1 MIPSRFHRQTHR
13 HKRTHTH
20 THTHWTGFE
29 IWSWFQRECS
39 SKSELRS
46 EGRKGQINRIR
57 NCVNGNT
64 VQQLVQHWTGTE
76 INSSDWF
83 GAGTHRWS
91 TRVSWDVCKELRWAK
106 LFKSPLPPCI
116 EYIELH
122 ASLLA
127 SQQTVVGTIP
137 CARRVRTHTH
147 THWWSRARTRTRT
160 LTRAPLMEGDA
171 AIKKYSCPVPI
182 YLQICPMFWV
192 CHNMLK
198 TCRTMCLINFVGVWG
213 APALNQ
219 KCS

>member
-1 MIPSRFHRQTHR
+1 M
-13 HKRTHTH
+13 
-20 THTHWTGFE
+20 
-29 IWSWFQRECS
+29 
-39 SKSELRS
+39 
-46 EGRKGQINRIR
+46 
-57 NCVNGNT
+57 
-64 VQQLVQHWTGTE
+64 QQLVVQHRTGTE

-91 TRVSWDVCKELRWAK
+91 PRASWDVCKELRWAE

-137 CARRVRTHTH
+137 CARRVRTHARRHRHRHRHRHTDTQTHRHTDTQTHRHRHRHRHTQTHTDTH
-147 THWWSRARTRTRT
+147 THTHGWSRARTRTRT
-160 LTRAPLMEGDA
+160 RTRTRAPHGGRRCNQKIQLPCSHIFTNMS
-171 AIKKYSCPVPI
+171 YS
-182 YLQICPMFWV
+182 MFCV